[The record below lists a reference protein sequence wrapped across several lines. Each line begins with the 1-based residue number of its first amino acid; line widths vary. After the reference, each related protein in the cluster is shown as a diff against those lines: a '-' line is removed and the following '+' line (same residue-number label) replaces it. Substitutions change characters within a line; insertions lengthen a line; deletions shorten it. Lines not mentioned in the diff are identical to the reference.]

1 MRWLGCNFFGE
12 PSRTGDQRSTNGFDR
27 QSSDENGPTA
37 ETHALASS
45 LVVHWHPFRPSIGPG
60 TANISVTY
68 MNVEVRITLTRRRCW
83 LEWCLLAFGTPALI
97 VGLTRL
103 VSLTG
108 LESHFSTADE
118 RYVVSILGGVMAEW
132 IVVAGAWYFLRR
144 RNETLGDFGTWKPG
158 HWAGWVFALS
168 FAGLSIASNLRFL
181 PRMGVP
187 VSAAFAPR
195 GSHLVAALALGI
207 TAGFCEEFLFR
218 GLLMTDF
225 ARSGYGKGSQVILP
239 GIAFGLSHLGYS
251 GHGLLAAVGI
261 MVPTALLGMLWGIA
275 YLLGRRGLLPCM
287 VAHFLNDATALPWIG
302 FFMFKGALG

>member
-1 MRWLGCNFFGE
+1 M
-12 PSRTGDQRSTNGFDR
+12 
-27 QSSDENGPTA
+27 
-37 ETHALASS
+37 ALA
-45 LVVHWHPFRPSIGPG
+45 LVVHWSPFDLPFGPG
-60 TANISVTY
+60 TAQLQLTY
-68 MNVEVRITLTRRRCW
+68 VYVEVPITLSRRRCW
-83 LEWCLLAFGTPALI
+83 LEWCLLAFATPTLI
-97 VGLTRL
+97 FGLTKL

-108 LESHFSTADE
+108 FAGHFSSADQ
-118 RYVVSILGGVMAEW
+118 RYVVSILGGVIAEW
-132 IVVAGAWYFLRR
+132 ILVAGAWFFLRQ
-144 RNETLGDFGTWKPG
+144 RNETFGEFGTWKLG

-168 FAGLSIASNLRFL
+168 FAGLSIVSNLRFL

-187 VSAAFAPR
+187 ISAAFAPS

-207 TAGFCEEFLFR
+207 TAGFCEELLFR

-225 ARSGYGKGSQVILP
+225 ARSGYGKAPQVILP

-251 GHGLLAAVGI
+251 GHGLLAGIGI
-261 MVPTALLGMLWGIA
+261 MVPTAILGMLWGIA